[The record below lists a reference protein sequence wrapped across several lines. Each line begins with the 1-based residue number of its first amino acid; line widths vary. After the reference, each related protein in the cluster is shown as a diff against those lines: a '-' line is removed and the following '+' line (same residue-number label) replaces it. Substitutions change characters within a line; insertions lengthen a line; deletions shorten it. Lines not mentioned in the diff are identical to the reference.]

1 MTEQKVK
8 DRALRKKR
16 SGVVV
21 SRSGDKSIVVLV
33 ETRKQHKLYKK
44 VVRQMK
50 KYHVHYEKNEAKV
63 GDRVDISE
71 TRPLSK
77 LKRWRL
83 AGIM

>member
-8 DRALRKKR
+8 ERALRKKR

-50 KYHVHYEKNEAKV
+50 KYHVHDEKNEAKV
-63 GDRVDISE
+63 GDRVDIIE